1 MEYLKPVMSKQ
12 ELLGMGFTR
21 AYLDRAIAS
30 PGQTFA
36 WQTNPANKH
45 SPVMF
50 DTQKFDQWRCKEIA
64 VAERARKQRIGV
76 M

>member
-1 MEYLKPVMSKQ
+1 MEYQKPVMSKK